1 MMIFFSE
8 TKFHFCGDEYI
19 FAEISN
25 EMEISSTLKAISI
38 TNELK
43 KRNIPGIIEIY
54 PNNTSYLVRYDPN
67 IIEPMNLLDYLHDV
81 DNEKNNLDS
90 LNIKSRIIEI
100 PILYDNERSTE
111 ISKRYQSLHK
121 QKTNSNFEYVMNKCQ
136 FNSREQLIEAH
147 SKPLYFVTALGFKP
161 GTAWCFPLV
170 ESNENIIQAPKY
182 KSPRPYTP
190 ERSIGIGGAF
200 SVIYP
205 TESSGSYQL
214 IGRSAV
220 PVYDIHQRLE
230 PFKSTY
236 FLAKPGDLWKFRPI
250 SIAQYR
256 NIREQVFNSSYQFNI
271 KHVTFSATQYDEKG
285 TKYIDEL
292 LEGFYDD

>member
-19 FAEISN
+19 FAEISKD
-25 EMEISSTLKAISI
+25 MKISSTLKAISI

-43 KRNIPGIIEIY
+43 KRDIPGIIEIY
-54 PNNTSYLVRYDPN
+54 PNNTSYLIRYDPN
-67 IIEPMNLLDYLHDV
+67 IIKPTHLLEYLHEV
-81 DNEKNNLDS
+81 DKEKTKQES
-90 LNIKSRIIEI
+90 LTIQSRIIEL
-100 PILYDNERSTE
+100 PILYDNEKSAR
-111 ISKRYQSLHK
+111 ISKKYWTRHK
-121 QKTNSNFEYVMNKCQ
+121 QTTQTNFKYVMEMCQ
-136 FNSREQLIEAH
+136 FETKEQLIHAH

-170 ESNENIIQAPKY
+170 DSTEEIIHVPKY

-205 TESSGSYQL
+205 IESSGSYQL

-236 FLAKPGDLWKFRPI
+236 FLANPGDLWKFKPV
-250 SIAQYR
+250 SIAQYK
-256 NIREQVFNSSYQFNI
+256 NIREQVFNGTYKYNI
-271 KHVTFSATQYDEKG
+271 KPITFSAAKYAKQG
-285 TKYIDEL
+285 TDYTEQL
-292 LEGFYDD
+292 LEGF